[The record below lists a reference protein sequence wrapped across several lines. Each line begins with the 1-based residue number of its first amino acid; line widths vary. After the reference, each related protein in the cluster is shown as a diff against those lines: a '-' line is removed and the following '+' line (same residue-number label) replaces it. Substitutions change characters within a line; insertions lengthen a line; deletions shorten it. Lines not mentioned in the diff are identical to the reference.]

1 MTKRTLA
8 LVLPL
13 IGLVACVDDSGVD
26 SGKSSDGGDGA
37 TDGGDGGGDG
47 GNTSPIDCVDGLATL
62 SGTYTTDLT
71 IGPSVCAN
79 FLLEGPVFIGS
90 SGAGVVNSN
99 TLTIEPGTT
108 VYGDSGSKGLLA
120 IQRGAQIIARGTAS
134 APIVFTSANNDGER
148 ARSDWGGLILNG
160 QAPINNCWTADGG
173 EVAGCE
179 VEAEGDAGLY
189 GGTNPADS
197 SGALEYVRIEFG
209 GIEFSPENEV
219 NGLALQG
226 VGSGTTLSHIQVHRN
241 KDDGVEF
248 FGGTASID
256 HLVLTGSGDD
266 SLDWTDGWSG
276 SASYVCI
283 EQAADLGDRGIE
295 ADNREGEHNA
305 LPRSGPTLSNLSIK
319 GGGADRT
326 GITLRRGT
334 GVSISGLAIDGFGK
348 GCIDID
354 DPETY
359 AQLAGAV
366 TGSISGCGESSFVQD
381 EGEADDATLAD
392 WWNNGG
398 NTVSAGIAWDG
409 WQPEGFA
416 GGCLAGGDDWTAGW
430 TTNAEN

>member
-47 GNTSPIDCVDGLATL
+47 GNSSPIDCVDGLATL

-79 FLLEGPVFIGS
+79 FLLEGPVFIGN

-173 EVAGCE
+173 EAAGCE

-189 GGTNPADS
+189 GGTNPADT
-197 SGALEYVRIEFG
+197 SGAIEYVRIEFG

-366 TGSISGCGESSFVQD
+366 TGSLAGCGESSFAQD

-392 WWNNGG
+392 WWADGG